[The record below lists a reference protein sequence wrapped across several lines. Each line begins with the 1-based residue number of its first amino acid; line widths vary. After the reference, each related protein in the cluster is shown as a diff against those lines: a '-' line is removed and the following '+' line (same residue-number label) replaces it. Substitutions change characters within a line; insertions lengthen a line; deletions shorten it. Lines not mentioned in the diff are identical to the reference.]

1 MMVSNQ
7 RKKSGR
13 EKSNDLDRSKSRQL
27 EFLARVLNKGQE
39 QLARADSKSKWRC
52 YAGSQVQYSC

>member
-27 EFLARVLNKGQE
+27 EVLARVLNKGQE
-39 QLARADSKSKWRC
+39 QLARASG
-52 YAGSQVQYSC
+52 AGTQVRRFSIRANK